1 MDLPLS
7 SLENMLTACETNSEM
22 FQWLGSF
29 AEWASKQT
37 DNESRLEIQ
46 HWLAQ
51 KSLEAATTLRKL
63 EPLDYQDF
71 VTVEHKLHPYYHQV
85 SCLERYDSFSSF
97 IFPVLKTLE
106 DVTTDQISSG
116 ALILA

>member
-1 MDLPLS
+1 
-7 SLENMLTACETNSEM
+7 M
-22 FQWLGSF
+22 FQWLNAF
-29 AEWASKQT
+29 AEWASGQT
-37 DNESRLEIQ
+37 DDELGLDVK
-46 HWLAQ
+46 HWLTQ
-51 KSLEAATTLRKL
+51 RSLEAAIILRKL

-71 VTVEHKLHPYYHQV
+71 VAVEQRLHRYNS